1 MAKKRL
7 YRPLEQGSNGS
18 KRGRSIPINN
28 ILGILFIYIVER
40 FSESVLIPKAIYP
53 KGLDNIYS
61 SV

>member
-7 YRPLEQGSNGS
+7 CRPLEQGQTVGVYIA
-18 KRGRSIPINN
+18 IPINN
-28 ILGILFIYIVER
+28 ILGILFIYVVER